1 MIHLGIFG
9 NLLVNNGMADTRAV
23 ETEKGLSQT
32 LSAVNGCDYENLRLL
47 KQYEPKLFEVLVRF
61 AEINMEKVPELE

>member
-1 MIHLGIFG
+1 MNDLGIYG

-23 ETEKGLSQT
+23 EIEKGLSQT
-32 LSAVNGCDYENLRLL
+32 LNAVNGCDYRNLRLL

-61 AEINMEKVPELE
+61 AEINMERVPELE